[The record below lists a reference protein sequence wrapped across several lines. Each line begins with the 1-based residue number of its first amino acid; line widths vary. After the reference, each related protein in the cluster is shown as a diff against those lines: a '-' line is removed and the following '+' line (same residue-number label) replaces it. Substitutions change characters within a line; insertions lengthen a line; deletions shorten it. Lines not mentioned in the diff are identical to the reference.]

1 MNSPDEKSRHEIV
14 QFRMPTA
21 ALKVVLLPG
30 MDGSG
35 DLFTDFLAAL
45 PAAYDK
51 QTAQYP
57 ADQELSYADLEPL
70 VRPLLPNDAPF
81 VLVAESYSSPLAIRI
96 AASHPEGLVA
106 LVLCAG
112 FATSPLKGLL
122 HDLTGLL
129 PLRTLRPVFPSFVT
143 RMLLLGDDASDALVT
158 AVAAE
163 IDWVE
168 PAVLAARVRE
178 VLMVDV
184 RAELA
189 EINVPIQYLRAAK
202 DRLVSVECM
211 EEIVTIQPSTAVA
224 TIDAP
229 HLLLQCEP
237 QICAR
242 VISEFVQMLQGGESV
257 EHG

>member
-1 MNSPDEKSRHEIV
+1 MA
-14 QFRMPTA
+14 TA
-21 ALKVVLLPG
+21 PLTVILMPG

-35 DLFTDFLAAL
+35 DLFTEFIAAL
-45 PAAYDK
+45 PAEYQT

-57 ADQELSYADLEPL
+57 SDRELSYAELEPL
-70 VRPLLPNDAPF
+70 VRGFLPEDAPF
-81 VLVAESYSSPLAIRI
+81 ILVAESYSSPLAIRI
-96 AASHPEGLVA
+96 AASHPNGLVA
-106 LVLCAG
+106 VVLCAG

-122 HDLTGLL
+122 HDLTGML
-129 PLRTLRPVFPSFVT
+129 PLRALRPVFPSFVT
-143 RMLLLGDDASDALVT
+143 RLLLLGNDAPDALVT

-184 RAELA
+184 RTELA
-189 EINVPIQYLRAAK
+189 EIDVPIQYLRAAK
-202 DRLVSVECM
+202 DKLVAVECM

-242 VISEFVQMLQGGESV
+242 VIAEFVHMLQSGEGI